1 MDIIG
6 YSDRNVT
13 FEDMCAE
20 ADGQILTDLFMI
32 EITYSTDCYH
42 HPQQHHSIT
51 TLEAE
56 GTHYSY
62 RT

>member
-1 MDIIG
+1 
-6 YSDRNVT
+6 
-13 FEDMCAE
+13 
-20 ADGQILTDLFMI
+20 MI

-42 HPQQHHSIT
+42 HPQQHHIIT

-62 RT
+62 LSRLLDSNFFVRRLYKDSY